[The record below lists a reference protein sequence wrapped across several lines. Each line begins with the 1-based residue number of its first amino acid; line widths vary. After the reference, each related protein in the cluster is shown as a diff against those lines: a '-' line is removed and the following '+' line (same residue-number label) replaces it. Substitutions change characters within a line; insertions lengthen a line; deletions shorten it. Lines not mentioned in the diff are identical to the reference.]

1 MRIVGAAIY
10 AAQMEPITQPASG
23 GHGQTKLAGRTAIV
37 IGGASGFGL
46 ATAELLADAGA
57 HVVIAGRR
65 LDMAQAVA
73 EQLGGSAF
81 ACDITDDDQVQALVN
96 GVIAARGRIDACV
109 NYAGYEQSTP
119 LKDLTPEIMKPMVE
133 VQFIGAVYVI
143 RHVANAMVAAGN
155 GGSIISISSLTAQ
168 NPSVGQLAYAAS
180 KKALE
185 YATQIAAVEYGPHN
199 IRINCIA
206 PHLIETPMTERIF
219 KRRIIV
225 EAVKNQTPL
234 GRMGHV
240 DDVAKCALYLAAD
253 DSGYISGQT
262 ICVDGGAS
270 LLKLPSAQD
279 FEYLAKVRPEL
290 LAP

>member
-1 MRIVGAAIY
+1 
-10 AAQMEPITQPASG
+10 MEPSSKLASAETG
-23 GHGQTKLAGRTAIV
+23 SGKLAGKTAIV

-46 ATAELLADAGA
+46 ATAELLAGAGA

-65 LDMAQAVA
+65 LDLA
-73 EQLGGSAF
+73 EEAAARLGGSAF

-96 GVIAARGRIDACV
+96 SVMATRGRIDVSV

-133 VQFIGAVYVI
+133 VQFLGAVYVI
-143 RHVANAMVAAGN
+143 RHVANAMVAAGH
-155 GGSIISISSLTAQ
+155 GGSIIAISSLTAQ
-168 NPSVGQLAYAAS
+168 NPSAGQVAYAAS

-185 YATQIAAVEYGPHN
+185 FATQIAAVEYGADN
-199 IRINCIA
+199 IRVNCIA
-206 PHLIETPMTERIF
+206 PHLIETPMTARIF

-240 DDVAKCALYLAAD
+240 DDVAKCALYLACD
-253 DSGYISGQT
+253 DSGYVSGQT

-279 FEYLAKVRPEL
+279 FEFLAQARPDL

>member
-1 MRIVGAAIY
+1 
-10 AAQMEPITQPASG
+10 MEPSSQPAPGAGSLG
-23 GHGQTKLAGRTAIV
+23 KLNGKTAIV

-46 ATAELLADAGA
+46 ATAELLAENGA

-65 LDMAQAVA
+65 LDVA
-73 EQLGGSAF
+73 EEVAHRLGGSAF
-81 ACDITDDDQVQALVN
+81 ACDVTDDNQVQALVN
-96 GVIAARGRIDACV
+96 AVMDARGRIDVSV

-119 LKDLTPEIMKPMVE
+119 LKDLTPEIMKPMVD
-133 VQFIGAVYVI
+133 VQFVGAVYVI

-168 NPSVGQLAYAAS
+168 NPAAGQLAYAAS

-185 YATQIAAVEYGPHN
+185 YATQIAAVEYGPNN
-199 IRINCIA
+199 IRVNCIA
-206 PHLIETPMTERIF
+206 PHLIETPMTARIF
-219 KRRIIV
+219 EMRLVI
-225 EAVKNQTPL
+225 EAVRNQTPL

-240 DDVAKCALYLAAD
+240 DDIAKCALYLAAD
-253 DSGYISGQT
+253 DSSYVSGQT
-262 ICVDGGAS
+262 ICIDGGAS

-279 FEYLAKVRPEL
+279 YEYLAQVRPDL